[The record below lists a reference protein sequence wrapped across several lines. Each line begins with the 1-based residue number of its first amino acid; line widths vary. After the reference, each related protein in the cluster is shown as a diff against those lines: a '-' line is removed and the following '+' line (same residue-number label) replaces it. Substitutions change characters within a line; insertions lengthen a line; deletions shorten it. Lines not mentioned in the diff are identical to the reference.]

1 MMKNDYKFFVK
12 KESCRLCNS
21 KNLKLCIKMPV
32 CPPVDNY
39 RDVDSPLLNIP
50 SFPMDLN
57 LCSDCGNTQLSHVVD
72 PNILYS
78 NYIYDSSSSSDLNKH
93 FHQYYKEITKIK
105 NYSSSMKIL
114 DIGSNDGL
122 FLDNFKN
129 HKVKIGID
137 PAKIKNKCKDVYEI
151 KDYFCKEVC
160 NKILSKFEKINLIT
174 ANNVFSHIDNL
185 EEFISNLKMILSDD
199 GFFIFEVS
207 YFPDLIKNKV
217 LDYIYHEHLNYF
229 SLNPLKTFFEK
240 KKIIYKLCSKN

>member
-1 MMKNDYKFFVK
+1 
-12 KESCRLCNS
+12 
-21 KNLKLCIKMPV
+21 MPV

-122 FLDNFKN
+122 FLDNFKT
-129 HKVKIGID
+129 
-137 PAKIKNKCKDVYEI
+137 IKLRSVLTQQK
-151 KDYFCKEVC
+151 
-160 NKILSKFEKINLIT
+160 LKIN
-174 ANNVFSHIDNL
+174 V
-185 EEFISNLKMILSDD
+185 KMST
-199 GFFIFEVS
+199 
-207 YFPDLIKNKV
+207 K
-217 LDYIYHEHLNYF
+217 
-229 SLNPLKTFFEK
+229 
-240 KKIIYKLCSKN
+240 